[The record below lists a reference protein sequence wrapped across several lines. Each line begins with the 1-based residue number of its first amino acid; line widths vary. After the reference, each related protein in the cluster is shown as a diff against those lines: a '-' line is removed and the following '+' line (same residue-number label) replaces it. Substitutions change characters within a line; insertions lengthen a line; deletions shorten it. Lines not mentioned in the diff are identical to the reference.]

1 MQVWNSL
8 SLVEQN
14 DRIIKMYNTLVK
26 AGLCSNKGRKP
37 ISDIQMVLEEN
48 YGMTLNTTQF
58 TDRVKALLNKGDSR
72 VAVKNDR
79 RTNLL
84 ALLNGLDK
92 K

>member
-14 DRIIKMYNTLVK
+14 DRIVSMYNTLVK

-37 ISDIQMVLEEN
+37 IADIQMVLEEK
-48 YGMTLNTTQF
+48 YGMVLNTTQF

-79 RTNLL
+79 RTHLL
-84 ALLNGLDK
+84 ALLNGLGV
-92 K
+92 